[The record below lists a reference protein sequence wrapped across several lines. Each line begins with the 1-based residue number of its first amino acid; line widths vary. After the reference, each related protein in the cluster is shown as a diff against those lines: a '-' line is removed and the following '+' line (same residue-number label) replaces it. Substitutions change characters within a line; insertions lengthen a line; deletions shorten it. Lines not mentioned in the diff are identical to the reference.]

1 MKKILFAIII
11 ACFVCQSGAT
21 VESIDKPWKY
31 FLSTMD
37 ISMDTALWAI
47 TPSVVI
53 PDLVLTNADS
63 GKNGLSVQAFN
74 SVGVGLDFGRYIKS
88 TSGKIYET
96 WGVGL
101 FTLLAT
107 DKTVRLGGVI
117 HAFNRKLGAGGGVN
131 LGNVPRAKR
140 FEAYLITGFK
150 LL

>member
-1 MKKILFAIII
+1 MKKIIFLVFT
-11 ACFVCQSGAT
+11 ACRVWRAGAT

-47 TPSVVI
+47 TPGIVI

-63 GKNGLSVQAFN
+63 GKLGLNVQAFN

-107 DKTVRLGGVI
+107 DKTIRLGGVI

-140 FEAYLITGFK
+140 FEAYLVTGFK
-150 LL
+150 IF